1 MDTPTTPPVLKRGAT
16 RSPSSRPAYP
26 TFSPARP
33 LTLAA
38 STNPHEVLG
47 SDNGMTGQ
55 STGHGQYMPPW
66 TPLYC
71 LCTRLSHSTL
81 PPSAFGNSQH
91 QMSTPLFPRLTSPL
105 GLLPLHGRRS
115 PSPRMCDGKPRIA
128 VPAGSASC
136 CLCATWHRDEDRP
149 ATTTNNGMTRAA
161 GSRGFSL

>member
-16 RSPSSRPAYP
+16 RSPSSRPAHP

-91 QMSTPLFPRLTSPL
+91 QMSTPPV
-105 GLLPLHGRRS
+105 S
-115 PSPRMCDGKPRIA
+115 PSHLPSRLA
-128 VPAGSASC
+128 ASAWQTFPFPSYVRRQ
-136 CLCATWHRDEDRP
+136 ATHRCPDRVCVVL
-149 ATTTNNGMTRAA
+149 
-161 GSRGFSL
+161 SLRNVAQR